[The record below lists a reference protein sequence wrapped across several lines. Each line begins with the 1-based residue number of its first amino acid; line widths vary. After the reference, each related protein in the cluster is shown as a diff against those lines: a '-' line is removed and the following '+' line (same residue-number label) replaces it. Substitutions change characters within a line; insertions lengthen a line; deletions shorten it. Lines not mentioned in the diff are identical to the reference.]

1 MSMMVK
7 THLGPNTEVHQTHF
21 KRLQWQYRGWR
32 VIPSKMTLISP
43 PTDITGKD
51 NTYIVMVTWAGVGLH
66 MSATPRSFK
75 GHLKVTTRSNQSS
88 DVCGLG
94 TRIMVV

>member
-1 MSMMVK
+1 MSMMIE

-51 NTYIVMVTWAGVGLH
+51 NTYIVMFGPIT
-66 MSATPRSFK
+66 SASFK
-75 GHLKVTTRSNQSS
+75 CDEAQSKY
-88 DVCGLG
+88 
-94 TRIMVV
+94 TW